1 MSGVVGVDPSPF
13 TLRELSLMFES
24 KLTDEWNRTAS
35 LMTLISNALAGKGR
49 KFKISDFHPVIA
61 MKQQAEKPIEAGI
74 EALKMLIPKGA
85 RNG

>member
-1 MSGVVGVDPSPF
+1 
-13 TLRELSLMFES
+13 
-24 KLTDEWNRTAS
+24 
-35 LMTLISNALAGKGR
+35 MTLISNALAGKGR

-74 EALKMLIPKGA
+74 EALKMLIPRGA